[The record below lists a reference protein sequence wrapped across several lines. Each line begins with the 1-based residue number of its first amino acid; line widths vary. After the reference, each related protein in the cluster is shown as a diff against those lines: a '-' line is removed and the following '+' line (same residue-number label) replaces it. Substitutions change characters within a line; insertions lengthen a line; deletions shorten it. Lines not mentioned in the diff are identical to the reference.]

1 MTKVTA
7 CRVVWQER
15 LEIDSGQAFQGPWRM
30 NASQFLY
37 VDDPAVVSSTF
48 LPGERSAIWLLRGTV
63 DR

>member
-1 MTKVTA
+1 
-7 CRVVWQER
+7 
-15 LEIDSGQAFQGPWRM
+15 M